1 MTAAKLRALKNT
13 LIRKGVSYR
22 HASRYV
28 RELEQ
33 HYDDLF
39 VEAKGRGMNDRT
51 AAFMAEQA
59 LGDERDLVDA
69 MAGRPELQ
77 SFGSRY
83 PKLCFLVL
91 PLLSFIVTCAGL
103 IFAFIGIVSI
113 LGPSSEMTAETV
125 HWLRPVV
132 EAIRLFLMHGLAPL
146 LSLFFLAYGLR
157 QQVAGKLLFAGVLLA
172 NLMGCAL
179 LLHVQIPDPE
189 AGITEGFFG
198 ATIGYGLY
206 DRARDVMDTKYRLL
220 LTMAFLLL
228 FSWWCRSYLVKE

>member
-1 MTAAKLRALKNT
+1 MTTAKLRALKNT

-59 LGDERDLVDA
+59 LGDEQDLVSE

-77 SFGSRY
+77 SFASHY

-91 PLLSFIVTCAGL
+91 PIMIFAMTCVVL
-103 IFAFIGIVSI
+103 ILAFIGVMSAVF
-113 LGPSSEMTAETV
+113 PSSGFTAESAP
-125 HWLRPVV
+125 WLQPLV
-132 EAIRLFLMHGLAPL
+132 ENVSLFLMHGLAPL
-146 LSLFFLAYGLR
+146 VSVFFLVWGLR
-157 QQVAGKLLFAGVLLA
+157 QQISLRLLFAGVFLA
-172 NLMGCAL
+172 NLLGCAT
-179 LLHVQIPDPE
+179 LLHVQFPDPDL
-189 AGITEGFFG
+189 GITEGILG

-206 DRARDVMDTKYRLL
+206 DRAWDVMDTKYRLL
-220 LTMAFLLL
+220 FTMAFLLL
-228 FSWWCRSYLVKE
+228 FSWWYRRYLVKE